1 MNAIR
6 ITAQLA
12 VLRDVVADG
21 YGGHT
26 IDNIIKQLESRQKEL
41 LKQKEL

>member
-26 IDNIIKQLESRQKEL
+26 IDNIIEQLESRQKEL